1 MKFKRYP
8 VLVWFLDE
16 DMQRSAAMLTN
27 KHLVKTISGC
37 LQCLLSARFYFIGFR
52 SAKFYK
58 HYFDKVRKA
67 ETMDKYFPLWP
78 LKMKP
83 SYQGYNSKEGKWC
96 RKCLE
101 HYTFISNYLDVLL
114 DEYMFRYGKEHGLA
128 KFAEWNK
135 IDAPAL
141 NIPAGNLKKV
151 VLPWKVLN
159 PKYRKAD
166 ILAGYRLQYKH
177 MLEKD
182 GGVKLQDYAKRD
194 VPEFLTRENAKWLE

>member
-1 MKFKRYP
+1 MKFKQYP

-16 DMQRSAAMLTN
+16 DMQHSAAMLTN

-58 HYFDKVRKA
+58 YYFDKDHKA

-78 LKMKP
+78 LKTKP

-101 HYTFISNYLDVLL
+101 HYTYIINFSTIAGGPDSSNEITIAPTVNDWTPVTADGISAN
-114 DEYMFRYGKEHGLA
+114 
-128 KFAEWNK
+128 
-135 IDAPAL
+135 
-141 NIPAGNLKKV
+141 
-151 VLPWKVLN
+151 
-159 PKYRKAD
+159 
-166 ILAGYRLQYKH
+166 
-177 MLEKD
+177 
-182 GGVKLQDYAKRD
+182 
-194 VPEFLTRENAKWLE
+194 